1 MNDITRRTFVK
12 AAAVGIPALASWNF
26 GQSQP
31 AASQRMNVGTAR
43 VDVTPDKPRL
53 CASGVSPDPP
63 RAYAPLICRCM
74 TLFDGKRRIA
84 IVNYP
89 FNALDVATPILRER
103 CERELGIP
111 PAYLILL
118 ATHNHQSPIQIVKTN
133 WDYGHELAEKIFVMI
148 QNAIR
153 NEEGPADLL
162 FGNGYGY
169 LSRSQLSAPPDY
181 EIQLL
186 KAVVGNR
193 TVALLFNYPTHPQ
206 RGPREMYGPSHPG
219 FAMDELE
226 SRFPNST
233 AIYADACG
241 GNQYTFAPE
250 GTTDLLLAC
259 KARGHELAEV
269 VLGIA
274 KGPLTEVT
282 GPIEESRLV
291 VLDLPLAEPLPYK
304 RALELAQGVPM
315 MWAFASFPIRCVIP
329 IGSGPW

>member
-1 MNDITRRTFVK
+1 MNDISRRTFVK

-31 AASQRMNVGTAR
+31 AAFQRMNVGTAR

-133 WDYGHELAEKIFVMI
+133 WDYGHDLAEKIFVMI

-206 RGPREMYGPSHPG
+206 RGPREC
-219 FAMDELE
+219 MDRLIRASPWTSSNTTSPIPPQFTRTPAVAINIRLLRRARPICCSPAKLADMNWQKWYWEL
-226 SRFPNST
+226 R
-233 AIYADACG
+233 
-241 GNQYTFAPE
+241 
-250 GTTDLLLAC
+250 TDL
-259 KARGHELAEV
+259 
-269 VLGIA
+269 
-274 KGPLTEVT
+274 
-282 GPIEESRLV
+282 
-291 VLDLPLAEPLPYK
+291 
-304 RALELAQGVPM
+304 
-315 MWAFASFPIRCVIP
+315 
-329 IGSGPW
+329 